1 MNTSKKIVEVKNLKL
16 GYGNFTVLE
25 NINFQ
30 VEKGEIFAILGG
42 SGSGKSTILKHMI
55 GLLEPLSGEILINGK
70 DIASA
75 TDKEMVSLRKSFGVL
90 YQSGALFSSMTVIE
104 NVMLPLNEFT
114 ELSENIIESIA
125 RVKLGLVGLSGF
137 ENFYPHEISGGMK
150 KRAGIARALGLDP
163 ELLFL
168 DEPSAGLDPITSAE
182 LDELILKLKENL
194 GTTII
199 VVTHELDSVFA
210 IADRIIVLDQNE
222 KTIVAEGQPHIV
234 KNSSN
239 SWVRKFLTRSNL
251 RG

>member
-1 MNTSKKIVEVKNLKL
+1 MNMSNKIVEVKNLKL
-16 GYGNFTVLE
+16 GYGDFTVLE

-55 GLLEPLSGEILINGK
+55 GLLDPIDGEILINGK

-104 NVMLPLNEFT
+104 NVMLPLIEFT
-114 ELSENIIESIA
+114 ELTENIIESIA

-182 LDELILKLKENL
+182 LDELILNLKDKL

-210 IADRIIVLDQNE
+210 IADRIIVLDQNV
-222 KTIVAEGQPHIV
+222 KTIVAEGQPNIV